1 MRLLFR
7 FRVRTIILF
16 VISIFI
22 VAFSSN
28 YKSATE
34 LIYTNVINRFI
45 REKLSFLSGQIAFP
59 IGDILTIVFI
69 VAFVYCMVT
78 LIKKLLN
85 TANIFNF
92 LYKLFWMLVN
102 TFSIVFFMYIILFG
116 LNYHTPE
123 LSDVLIDKYN
133 NKYATNVRVDVD
145 NEKRVEVYNI
155 LVEKIKETRVLAKS
169 KDNRFTTAN
178 ILGAS
183 EQVQEGFRAI
193 SDTFPV
199 LAGEYSNAKVSLKS
213 PVFSFFGLDARH
225 YILTNE
231 ISLNKSIPSE
241 YLPFVIAKY
250 MSYQRG
256 VAREDEAVFYAYMAC
271 INNSDPRVQ
280 YSGYLAALDHIV
292 STLRVYDK
300 IDYNNLI
307 VSLDPEIRKDL
318 NKIESYRSRYSYG
331 ANAKDQ
337 FMNKFKRLNGDIRVE
352 DLNYQV
358 TSLISTYYSLF
369 TY

>member
-22 VAFSSN
+22 VAISSN

-69 VAFVYCMVT
+69 VVFVYCMVT

-102 TFSIVFFMYIILFG
+102 TFSIVFFVYVILFG

-145 NEKRVEVYNI
+145 NAKRVEVYNI

-250 MSYQRG
+250 MSYQSFW
-256 VAREDEAVFYAYMAC
+256 E
-271 INNSDPRVQ
+271 
-280 YSGYLAALDHIV
+280 
-292 STLRVYDK
+292 
-300 IDYNNLI
+300 
-307 VSLDPEIRKDL
+307 
-318 NKIESYRSRYSYG
+318 
-331 ANAKDQ
+331 
-337 FMNKFKRLNGDIRVE
+337 
-352 DLNYQV
+352 
-358 TSLISTYYSLF
+358 
-369 TY
+369 

>member
-1 MRLLFR
+1 MFR
-7 FRVRTIILF
+7 FRVRPIILF
-16 VISIFI
+16 VISIFMI
-22 VAFSSN
+22 ALSSN

-45 REKLSFLSGQIAFP
+45 REKLSFLSSKIPFP
-59 IGDILTIVFI
+59 VGDFLTIIFI
-69 VAFVYCMVT
+69 IIFIYCMVT

-85 TANIFNF
+85 TTNVFNF
-92 LYKLFWMLVN
+92 LYKIFWGAVN
-102 TFSIVFFMYIILFG
+102 TFSIVFFIYVILFG

-133 NKYATNVRVDVD
+133 NKYATSVKVNVD
-145 NEKRVEVYNI
+145 NAKRVEVYNI
-155 LVEKIKETRVLAKS
+155 LVEKTKETRVLAKS
-169 KDNRFTTAN
+169 MDNKFTTAN
-178 ILGAS
+178 ISDAS

-193 SDTFPV
+193 SENFP
-199 LAGEYSNAKVSLKS
+199 LLSGEYSNAKVSLKS
-213 PVFSFFGLDARH
+213 PIFSFFALDGRY

-256 VAREDEAVFYAYMAC
+256 VAREDEAIFYAYMAC
-271 INNSDPRVQ
+271 VNNSDPRVQ
-280 YSGYLAALDHIV
+280 YSGYLAALDYIV

-331 ANAKDQ
+331 AGAKDQ
-337 FMNKFKRLNGDIRVE
+337 FVNKFKRINGDIRVE
-352 DLNYQV
+352 DLNFQV